1 LALLHHAAPAVMN
14 VLHSAGLNT
23 ISPDLTPMPVSVD
36 AWLASP
42 ASEGWRLL
50 WLTCRKPQTISD
62 RRAGRSGR

>member
-1 LALLHHAAPAVMN
+1 MN

-23 ISPDLTPMPVSVD
+23 VSPDLTPMPVSVD

-50 WLTCRKPQTISD
+50 WLTLPGGESGVLVPVDGVKTV
-62 RRAGRSGR
+62 RR